1 MKHRHQIEDLSVSPS
16 VLSIS
21 DVIITLGRSRGRK
34 LEKRVIPGS
43 PQSCKVE
50 FLRVKP
56 ENLFFCFKLISFYF
70 CLCWVFVAL
79 SRLSLVVAS
88 QGYSLVAVLDLLI
101 AVASL
106 VAEHGL

>member
-1 MKHRHQIEDLSVSPS
+1 MKHRHQIEDLSVSPC

-21 DVIITLGRSRGRK
+21 DVIITLGRSRGRE

-56 ENLFFCFKLISFYF
+56 ENLFFCFIYLFIYF
-70 CLCWVFVAL
+70 FICGGFCHTLK
-79 SRLSLVVAS
+79 
-88 QGYSLVAVLDLLI
+88 
-101 AVASL
+101 
-106 VAEHGL
+106 